1 MSDRP
6 KEDQSVPG
14 ETNKQVPEVPS
25 IGQDQEPAGNGVQR
39 PKAEKAED
47 AEGQTREPGYD
58 EA

>member
-6 KEDQSVPG
+6 TEDQPVSG
-14 ETNKQVPEVPS
+14 EVNQQVPEVPS
-25 IGQDQEPAGNGVQR
+25 IGQDKEPAGNGTRR
-39 PKAEKAED
+39 PKAEKTDD

>member
-6 KEDQSVPG
+6 KEDQPVSG
-14 ETNKQVPEVPS
+14 EVNQQIPKVPS
-25 IGQDQEPAGNGVQR
+25 IGQDKEPAGNGMQR
-39 PKAEKAED
+39 PKAEKAKD